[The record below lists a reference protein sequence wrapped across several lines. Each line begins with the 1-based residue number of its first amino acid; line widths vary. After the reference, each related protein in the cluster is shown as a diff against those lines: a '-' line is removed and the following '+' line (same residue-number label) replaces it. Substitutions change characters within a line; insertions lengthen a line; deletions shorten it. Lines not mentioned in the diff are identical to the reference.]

1 MTLRAG
7 LLAASLLPLLGA
19 CASAP
24 SPGFSNDTG
33 SSAGAGSNTAAPAA
47 VTATTAGAPAPCAAD
62 PDWHQPTQ
70 PRRIHGNSWYVGTC
84 GLSAVLITSDEGHV
98 LIDGATE
105 KAAPQIEAN
114 IRKLGVDPRRIRY
127 LLNSHEHNDH
137 AGGLAHLQRV
147 SGATVVARAPAVG
160 ALKTGKTDRG
170 DPQFLSVSPFPP
182 VTAVQVIGDGE
193 TLRLGPIA
201 LTAHATPGHTPGGTS
216 WSWRACDEAGDC
228 RAIAY
233 ADSLTPISD
242 DVYRYSD
249 ESAHPGVVAAF
260 RRSIETVATLPC
272 DILVTPHPNASDLL
286 ARLDAPSPQGQGGA
300 NDCRAYA
307 AAGAGKLEA
316 RLAKERASAP

>member
-1 MTLRAG
+1 MFLRDG
-7 LLAASLLPLLGA
+7 LLAASLICVLA
-19 CASAP
+19 SCASTPAP
-24 SPGFSNDTG
+24 NATG
-33 SSAGAGSNTAAPAA
+33 AAA
-47 VTATTAGAPAPCAAD
+47 APCAAD

-70 PRRIHGNSWYVGTC
+70 PRRIHGNTWYVGTC
-84 GLSAVLITSDEGHV
+84 GLSAVLITSDQGHV
-98 LIDGATE
+98 LVDGATE

-114 IRKLGVDPRRIRY
+114 IRKLGFDPRQVRY

-147 SGATVVARAPAVG
+147 TGATVVARAPAIA
-160 ALKTGKTDRG
+160 ALETGKSNRG

-182 VTAVQVIGDGE
+182 VTAVRAIGDGD
-193 TLRLGPIA
+193 TLSLGPIM

-216 WSWRACDEAGDC
+216 WSWRACDEAGEC
-228 RAIAY
+228 RSIAY

-249 ESAHPGVVAAF
+249 ETAHPGVVAAF
-260 RRSIETVATLPC
+260 RRSIETVAALPC
-272 DILVTPHPNASDLL
+272 DILVTPHPNASNLL
-286 ARLDAPSPQGQGGA
+286 ARLDASETTPSGTS

-307 AAGAGKLEA
+307 ATGAGKLEE